1 MKIFPTAN
9 EKELAFIRKVKARIS
24 TLMICAAI
32 VYSGVYIGDSYAKGM
47 RAYIKYNLHKDMRK
61 EHKQKYNN
69 PNQPDSYV
77 NDPGR
82 YWYS

>member
-1 MKIFPTAN
+1 MNIFPKAN
-9 EKELAFIRKVKARIS
+9 ERELRFFRKVGANTRA
-24 TLMICAAI
+24 LMISASI
-32 VYSGVYIGDSYAKGM
+32 VYSGVYMGDKFYEGM
-47 RAYIKYNLHKDMRK
+47 RGYVRYLLKQ

-82 YWYS
+82 YWYT

>member
-1 MKIFPTAN
+1 MKIFPKAN
-9 EKELAFIRKVKARIS
+9 AREARFLRRIGAS
-24 TLMICAAI
+24 FRTLMLCAAI
-32 VYSGVYIGDSYAKGM
+32 VYSGVYMGDSFYNGMKG
-47 RAYIKYNLHKDMRK
+47 YVKYLLKK
-61 EHKQKYNN
+61 ELKQKYNN

>member
-1 MKIFPTAN
+1 MKVFPTAN

-32 VYSGVYIGDSYAKGM
+32 VYSGVYMGDRFYEGM
-47 RAYIKYNLHKDMRK
+47 RGYVKYLLKQ

>member
-1 MKIFPTAN
+1 MNIFPKA
-9 EKELAFIRKVKARIS
+9 KERELRLLRKVGAYAR
-24 TLMICAAI
+24 TLILSASI
-32 VYSGVYIGDSYAKGM
+32 VYSGVYMGDSFYKGM
-47 RAYIKYNLHKDMRK
+47 RGYVKYLLKQ

-82 YWYS
+82 YWYT

>member
-1 MKIFPTAN
+1 MRVFPTAN

-32 VYSGVYIGDSYAKGM
+32 VYSGVYMGDRFYEGM
-47 RAYIKYNLHKDMRK
+47 RGYVKYLLKQ

-82 YWYS
+82 YWHS